1 MTERP
6 AGRHAGKHAAVKA
19 GQDAGIWITL
29 RESPPAVKAL
39 LAGVFVNKLGAFL
52 QIFLVLFLTKRG
64 YTEVQAGIALSAYGA
79 GAVLGVLTGGALSD
93 RLGPRRATLV
103 SMTGTAALILGVLYV
118 RPYPALLAVVALVG
132 AVGGIYRPASAT
144 LLSEL
149 TPKHRQ
155 VMIFA
160 MWRLGLNLG
169 TTAAPLIGAALISVS
184 YNLLFWGEAA
194 AALGYAVIA
203 AVALPRRGVQA
214 AAAEPAEA
222 GAQAAGRQG
231 GGGFLAVLADR
242 RYVLFLLALLVNAVV
257 YIQYVAVL
265 PLAMRAAGLAL
276 IWYGAVVALNGLIVI
291 TCELLMTKLTQRL
304 PARIVAMVG
313 FVLLGGGMAIY
324 ALPWGAAAFVIGTLV
339 WSLAEIVAGPTLFA
353 YPGMAGPARLRGRY
367 MGTAQAMFG
376 VGSAIGPVI
385 GVTIWDAIGTPV
397 WLLCGAACAAAMA
410 AASWGI
416 RRPAAQA
423 AAPGSTP
430 DAGPQVAT

>member
-1 MTERP
+1 MTEKP
-6 AGRHAGKHAAVKA
+6 AGRHAAVKA

-39 LAGVFVNKLGAFL
+39 LVGVFVNKLGAFL

-118 RPYPALLAVVALVG
+118 RPYPSLLAVVALVG

-214 AAAEPAEA
+214 EPAEA
-222 GAQAAGRQG
+222 GEQPAGRQG
-231 GGGFLAVLADR
+231 AGGFLAVLADR
-242 RYVLFLLALLVNAVV
+242 RYVLFLLALLVNAIV

-276 IWYGAVVALNGLIVI
+276 IWYGGVVALNGLIVI

-313 FVLLGGGMAIY
+313 FILLGGGMAIY
-324 ALPWGAAAFVIGTLV
+324 ALPWGVAAFVIGTLV

-416 RRPAAQA
+416 RRPAVQT